1 MNLISSWVVRIGRQ
15 GRCAVGGLVLAL
27 TSSLGMGSSMSKAAA
42 DEPGRASPGAASF
55 PFATVSAGK
64 LLGNFLDLSSR
75 KRLGP
80 LAHEVEKHKILD
92 AFGREKG
99 EAIWTALQ
107 AKGWIAPRSTGREAA
122 MQRTARYGW
131 NHFDGALAPFGD

>member
-1 MNLISSWVVRIGRQ
+1 HMRSFTELTAIGHYLELLANVVAGNADTPYLSREQAMANLTRLVKSLRQ
-15 GRCAVGGLVLAL
+15 DQRDPLL
-27 TSSLGMGSSMSKAAA
+27 
-42 DEPGRASPGAASF
+42 
-55 PFATVSAGK
+55 SAGK

-131 NHFDGALAPFGD
+131 NHFD